1 MIENDIFYVRPRD
14 VGNDSLTLSK
24 DEAHHLLHVHRKKR
38 NDLFAA
44 VDGKG
49 TTFDCQIDS
58 VEKDKIHAQ
67 ILKRR
72 RFVGEP
78 VFKLTLALAIPKK
91 ARFEWVIEKGTEIGV
106 SSFIPLITNR
116 TIATE
121 KSVKLIRW
129 KKIALVAMKQCKRSI
144 LPTIETPVRF
154 ESFVETPSNYD
165 LKLLAH
171 ENELDRDLNKS
182 IESFGKNSKLQKF
195 RSGILCIGPEGGFT
209 SEEVKLAQQNGFSS
223 FVMGPRRL
231 RSETAA
237 LVSTSL
243 ILNKMGEL

>member
-1 MIENDIFYVRPRD
+1 MRALIGMIDNDFFYVRPPD
-14 VGNDSLTLSK
+14 VGTQSGIAFHSLTLSK

-49 TTFDCQIDS
+49 TTFDCQINS

-116 TIATE
+116 TITTE

-154 ESFVETPSNYD
+154 ESFCRNHIQ
-165 LKLLAH
+165 L
-171 ENELDRDLNKS
+171 
-182 IESFGKNSKLQKF
+182 
-195 RSGILCIGPEGGFT
+195 
-209 SEEVKLAQQNGFSS
+209 
-223 FVMGPRRL
+223 
-231 RSETAA
+231 
-237 LVSTSL
+237 
-243 ILNKMGEL
+243 